1 MGIQIGTVMISWY
14 GLFIVLGIT
23 AGVLLG
29 YILMR
34 INHLK
39 FDDFI
44 QVACFVGLGAM
55 AGAKLL
61 YLIVSWE
68 SIDLSRITDPEYFSA
83 LMGGGFVF
91 YGGVFGGLLGLYLC
105 GKILHIQVMVY
116 ARAAIPVIPVT
127 HAFGRIGCAFVGC
140 CYGVPYDGPGAVV
153 YTESIAPPLNVPL
166 FPVQAVEAAGNLV
179 IAAVL
184 CLYGEICRRNSK
196 KPKSLQVYLILYAV
210 FRFALEY
217 VRYDDS
223 ERGILMGLST
233 SQWISIVIC
242 TGVIAVEIFRQ
253 KKSTVK
259 ILFCWRDAGSSGNI
273 CRDKRF

>member
-1 MGIQIGTVMISWY
+1 MGIQIGTIMISSY
-14 GLFIVLGIT
+14 GLFIVLGIA

-44 QVACFVGLGAM
+44 QIVCFVGLGAM

-68 SIDLSRITDPEYFSA
+68 SIDFSRITDPEYFSA

-105 GKILHIQVMVY
+105 GKILHIQVAVY
-116 ARAAIPVIPVT
+116 ARAAIPVIPVA
-127 HAFGRIGCAFVGC
+127 HAFGRIGCAMAGC

-153 YTESIAPPLNVPL
+153 YTESIAAPLNVPL
-166 FPVQAVEAAGNLV
+166 FPVQAVEAAGNLA

-184 CLYGEICRRNSK
+184 CLYGEVCRRNSK
-196 KPKSLQVYLILYAV
+196 NPKSLQVYLILYAV

-223 ERGILMGLST
+223 ERGILLGLST

-242 TGVIAVEIFRQ
+242 IGVIAVEIFRQ
-253 KKSTVK
+253 KKSAVK

-273 CRDKRF
+273 CQDKRS

>member
-1 MGIQIGTVMISWY
+1 MHVLRLY
-14 GLFIVLGIT
+14 GKQGDRFPFHGRGHDHPP
-23 AGVLLG
+23 AQGMHLL
-29 YILMR
+29 R
-34 INHLK
+34 
-39 FDDFI
+39 
-44 QVACFVGLGAM
+44 QA
-55 AGAKLL
+55 
-61 YLIVSWE
+61 
-68 SIDLSRITDPEYFSA
+68 
-83 LMGGGFVF
+83 
-91 YGGVFGGLLGLYLC
+91 
-105 GKILHIQVMVY
+105 
-116 ARAAIPVIPVT
+116 
-127 HAFGRIGCAFVGC
+127 
-140 CYGVPYDGPGAVV
+140 
-153 YTESIAPPLNVPL
+153 
-166 FPVQAVEAAGNLV
+166 VQAVEAAGNLV

-253 KKSTVK
+253 KKSAVK

>member
-1 MGIQIGTVMISWY
+1 MGIQIGTIMISSY
-14 GLFIVLGIT
+14 GLFIVLGIA

-44 QVACFVGLGAM
+44 QIACFVGLGAM

-68 SIDLSRITDPEYFSA
+68 SIDFSRITDPEYFSA

-105 GKILHIQVMVY
+105 GKILHIQVAVY
-116 ARAAIPVIPVT
+116 ARAAIPVIPVA
-127 HAFGRIGCAFVGC
+127 HAFGRIGCAMAGC

-153 YTESIAPPLNVPL
+153 YTESIAAPLNVSL

-184 CLYGEICRRNSK
+184 CLYGEVCRRNSK
-196 KPKSLQVYLILYAV
+196 NPKSLQVYLILYAV
-210 FRFALEY
+210 FRFGLEY

-242 TGVIAVEIFRQ
+242 IGVIAVEIFRQ
-253 KKSTVK
+253 KKSAVK

-273 CRDKRF
+273 CQDKKF

>member
-1 MGIQIGTVMISWY
+1 MGIQIGTIMISSY
-14 GLFIVLGIT
+14 GLFIVLGIA

-44 QVACFVGLGAM
+44 QIACFVGLGAM

-68 SIDLSRITDPEYFSA
+68 SIDFSRITDPEYFSA

-105 GKILHIQVMVY
+105 GKILHIQVAVY
-116 ARAAIPVIPVT
+116 ARAAIPVIPVA
-127 HAFGRIGCAFVGC
+127 HAFGRIGCAMTGC
-140 CYGVPYDGPGAVV
+140 CYGVPYDGLGAVV
-153 YTESIAPPLNVPL
+153 YTESIAAPLNVPL

-184 CLYGEICRRNSK
+184 CLYDEICRRNSK

-242 TGVIAVEIFRQ
+242 IGVIAVEIFRQ
-253 KKSTVK
+253 KKSAVK

-273 CRDKRF
+273 CQDKRF

>member
-105 GKILHIQVMVY
+105 GKILHIQVAVY

-153 YTESIAPPLNVPL
+153 YTESIAAPLNVPL
-166 FPVQAVEAAGNLV
+166 FPVQAVEAVGELLIAVVLCIYIVACYKKEEKAKSVGLYLV
-179 IAAVL
+179 MYAVL
-184 CLYGEICRRNSK
+184 
-196 KPKSLQVYLILYAV
+196 
-210 FRFALEY
+210 RFGLEFL
-217 VRYDDS
+217 RYDDT
-223 ERGILMGLST
+223 ERGLLWGIST
-233 SQWISIVIC
+233 SQWISIILC
-242 TGVIAVEIFRQ
+242 MAVIAYEIQVYIVNRGR
-253 KKSTVK
+253 K
-259 ILFCWRDAGSSGNI
+259 I
-273 CRDKRF
+273 

>member
-1 MGIQIGTVMISWY
+1 M
-14 GLFIVLGIT
+14 
-23 AGVLLG
+23 
-29 YILMR
+29 
-34 INHLK
+34 K

-153 YTESIAPPLNVPL
+153 YTESIAAPLNVPL

-253 KKSTVK
+253 KKSAVK

>member
-1 MGIQIGTVMISWY
+1 
-14 GLFIVLGIT
+14 
-23 AGVLLG
+23 
-29 YILMR
+29 
-34 INHLK
+34 
-39 FDDFI
+39 
-44 QVACFVGLGAM
+44 
-55 AGAKLL
+55 
-61 YLIVSWE
+61 
-68 SIDLSRITDPEYFSA
+68 
-83 LMGGGFVF
+83 MGGGFVF

-116 ARAAIPVIPVT
+116 TRAAIPVIPVT

-153 YTESIAPPLNVPL
+153 YTESIAAPLNVPL

-196 KPKSLQVYLILYAV
+196 KPKSLQVYLILYAA

-217 VRYDDS
+217 VR
-223 ERGILMGLST
+223 
-233 SQWISIVIC
+233 C

-253 KKSTVK
+253 KKSAVK

-273 CRDKRF
+273 CQDKRS